1 MKKEKSKKRLVMKIL
16 IIAVAIIAGVTAAVF
31 GADLF
36 VIKTTENSIYA
47 EIDSREDTISDDE
60 VSQFKEIKPECIMV
74 LGASVHSDGTPSLM
88 LKDRLDTGI
97 ELYKKGV
104 APKLLM
110 TGDNG
115 QVAYNEVEV
124 MKNYAEE
131 AGVKSEDIFLDHAGF
146 STYESVYRA
155 KYIFEVN
162 SMVVVTQRYHLYRT
176 LYGCRHM
183 GIDAAGAASDQA
195 QYRGQG
201 YRDVR
206 EILARD
212 KDFVKWMVKPDP
224 TFLGDAIPISGTGI
238 KTH

>member
-1 MKKEKSKKRLVMKIL
+1 MKKEKSKKRFVMKIL
-16 IIAVAIIAGVTAAVF
+16 IIAVAVIAGVTAAVF

-60 VSQFKEIKPECIMV
+60 VSHFKEIKPECIMV

-176 LYGCRHM
+176 LYGCRRM

-212 KDFVKWMVKPDP
+212 KDFVKWMIKPDP